1 MSPYR
6 ETRPY
11 VGLNPTTPHS
21 AAGCRMDPPVSVPSE
36 YGTEPAATVA
46 ALPPLLPPGT
56 RSMSQGLPTGP
67 YAEFSVDDP
76 MANSSQLVLPTQT
89 APASNK
95 RCTAVPVYG
104 GLNPLRIFDPAVVSM
119 PSTQSTS
126 LSAMGMPHS
135 GDAVSGCSSS
145 VRAAAS
151 ACCSASSRVT
161 VRYALRSFSVR
172 STWDSASASS
182 ARGVVL
188 PLRSAAAS
196 PVMVLRVNVVALDG
210 SDDEV
215 APVGGG
221 RIAQRGRGADQRL
234 RHISAHHVD
243 QVTDL
248 RGFRERGCVDLPEA
262 RDVAENRF
270 QLAEQAVFLV
280 IA

>member
-11 VGLNPTTPHS
+11 VGLNPTTPQS
-21 AAGCRMDPPVSVPSE
+21 AAGCRIDPPVSVPRE

-76 MANSSQLVLPTQT
+76 IANSSQLVLPTHT
-89 APASNK
+89 APASNS

-104 GLNPLRIFDPAVVSM
+104 GLKPLSIFDPAVVSI

-126 LSAMGMPHS
+126 LSAMGIPHS

-151 ACCSASSRVT
+151 AWCSASSRVT
-161 VRYALRSFSVR
+161 LRYAFKSLSVC
-172 STWDSASASS
+172 STRA
-182 ARGVVL
+182 
-188 PLRSAAAS
+188 
-196 PVMVLRVNVVALDG
+196 
-210 SDDEV
+210 
-215 APVGGG
+215 
-221 RIAQRGRGADQRL
+221 
-234 RHISAHHVD
+234 
-243 QVTDL
+243 
-248 RGFRERGCVDLPEA
+248 
-262 RDVAENRF
+262 
-270 QLAEQAVFLV
+270 
-280 IA
+280 